1 MKLFRV
7 KGWQLEVSE
16 ETWGLTAFKD
26 ILDRDKNKEKEHAM
40 KELLYIWFFCD
51 IKSDYLS
58 MPESIRH
65 TEIKKDIG
73 LDEDWEKDE
82 LIEAG
87 IRQFM
92 KFDSPIA
99 RLYRQTLSAVQAVG
113 EYLENAEA
121 LLKERDKYDKPVNDI
136 SKITG
141 AISKIPKMMGDLKI
155 AYKEVVKEQE
165 DTENKKKGSRTF
177 NVFEEGLNID

>member
-1 MKLFRV
+1 MKLFLV
-7 KGWQLEVSE
+7 NKVQLTVSE

-58 MPESIRH
+58 MPEKIR
-65 TEIKKDIG
+65 TEEIRRDIG
-73 LDEDWEKDE
+73 LSDKWIPDSKV
-82 LIEAG
+82 EAG
-87 IRQFM
+87 ITQYL

-99 RLYRQTLSAVQAVG
+99 RLYRQTLVAVQAVG
-113 EYLENAEA
+113 DYLEKTEH
-121 LLKERDKYDKPVNDI
+121 LLKERDNYGKPIYDI
-136 SKITG
+136 SKING
-141 AISKIPKMMGDLKI
+141 AIEKVPKMMSNLKT

-177 NVFEEGLNID
+177 NIFEEGLDIE